1 MRDRIDRYAR
11 RLEALSIPELSRGAE
26 KLLWRERR
34 HTAALIVHLAE
45 ISRRKGHLE
54 LGYKSLFDYCVIRL
68 RLGKGAVWNRT
79 QVAGVSRRFPQIL
92 EHLVEGKSSLSSL
105 GVLAAHLS
113 EENVDGLLEQAEGK
127 TKEEVKEIVAALR
140 PKPAAEP
147 MIRRK
152 PATRSLESRERPSD
166 GAAEPAQ
173 LERPFSRGESESPK
187 PVGSVEVASPGV
199 YNFRFSA
206 GKEFKGKFERLAEVL
221 GIEGAVRRMPEI
233 LEKALD
239 FALEKKD
246 PKQKLER
253 RMKREATRSKTPLE
267 EARAKTPLD
276 EAAGAKKREG
286 HENSRYIRS
295 SVRELHMARAGYQCE
310 YTGPEGV
317 RCTARVGLEI
327 DHIKPHGKG
336 GSSGEENLRVFCRGH
351 NLLLAEREFGEE
363 FMRGKIEGRKSEQR
377 GVA

>member
-1 MRDRIDRYAR
+1 MRDRIDRYSR
-11 RLEALSIPELSRGAE
+11 RLEGLSIPELSRGAE
-26 KLLWRERR
+26 KLVSVERR
-34 HTAALIVHLAE
+34 HTAALIAHLAE

-68 RLGKGAVWNRT
+68 RLGKGTVWNRT
-79 QVAGVSRRFPQIL
+79 QVANVSRRFPQIL
-92 EHLVEGKSSLSSL
+92 EHLAEGKSSLSSL

-113 EENVDGLLEQAEGK
+113 EENVEGLLEQAEGK

-152 PATRSLESRERPSD
+152 PAARSLESRERPSE

-187 PVGSVEVASPGV
+187 LVGNIEVASPGL
-199 YNFRFSA
+199 YNFRFSS

-239 FALEKKD
+239 LALEKKD
-246 PKQKLER
+246 PKQKLQR
-253 RMKREATRSKTPLE
+253 REKREATRSKTPL
-267 EARAKTPLD
+267 D
-276 EAAGAKKREG
+276 EAAGTPKCEG
-286 HENSRYIRS
+286 HDRSGYVPS
-295 SVRELHMARAGYQCE
+295 SVRERRMEHAGYQCE
-310 YTGPEGV
+310 YTGPDGV
-317 RCTARVGLEI
+317 RCTARTRLEI
-327 DHIKPHGKG
+327 DHPIPGKG
-336 GSSGEENLRVFCRGH
+336 RVERRGEPSGVLPWAQSSPCGAGVRGGVHEGEDRG
-351 NLLLAEREFGEE
+351 AKEQA
-363 FMRGKIEGRKSEQR
+363 MRRR
-377 GVA
+377 R